1 MENLTNIKRIGTVKH
16 LGSEWS
22 LIEKEIIL
30 DTLPQSAV
38 IRIDSVGVCGIFI
51 NGTFLEATTGRYA
64 NRVCSFEFA
73 SLLNKGKNTIS
84 LKLGNH
90 FYQAVFND
98 IFNRT
103 NTMFSSVAA
112 EIIIDDLTFTTDE
125 NWICSDTLH
134 HFSDVTSAEYERFWL
149 SSALWKEEEVSV
161 NDAIFSVVGNNY
173 NPNKKTNGIIE
184 IDNLTKDNVYDLN
197 KLYVGYLLV
206 DYEAE
211 KDSEITFTFDYTENV
226 SDVLNN
232 APIIMRLQI
241 TENVEKG
248 KNTHIVLRRRAFR
261 YLKVTHDNNVKINGI
276 KLILSQKPNNSLGYF
291 ESEDDILNKAWEVG
305 KYTLLVNMHQEY
317 ESCPRNEMKFFS
329 GDAIIEALV
338 DYCTFFDGSLVDASM
353 ALTEID
359 TNVGLRHNRV
369 DRNVNLW
376 DYPAWRILI
385 AYNHYLYFN
394 DTDFVK
400 RYFDELTINLQ
411 WLIDKMN
418 SRYLIYQFPVFT
430 APMYQGN
437 GPLEYNSSTDRWG
450 EKPLLNA
457 LLYKC
462 LLAMAEF
469 ADILGDSNKDSWLNL
484 AEKVKDAI
492 NKHLWNEEKEAYLDT
507 FNTSYIPEDG
517 NALAVLFGIA
527 DNERTNKI
535 LETLKKETWTPYGA
549 SMINSDTMKIR
560 DQYRTISPVMNM
572 YEAEARFLNNDEE
585 NALELI
591 KRCWGGMLKKGAG
604 TFWEFIPNSETE
616 KWPIPAHGWASGCTY
631 LLSSYVL
638 GIRPLKVGF
647 DEILFAPS
655 ETLDNFKGVVPT
667 LKGLIAIKKENGKYT
682 LAIPKN
688 VKLITEIKDIEIIE
702 Y

>member
-1 MENLTNIKRIGTVKH
+1 MENLTKIKRIGTIKH
-16 LGSEWS
+16 SGSEWS
-22 LIEKEIIL
+22 EISKTIFL
-30 DTLPQSAV
+30 DKKPENAF
-38 IRIDSVGVCGIFI
+38 IRIDSTGVCGIFI
-51 NGTFLEATTGRYA
+51 NGKFLEATTGRYV
-64 NRVCSFEFA
+64 NRVASFDCT
-73 SLLNKGKNTIS
+73 SLFKEGENIIS

-90 FYQAVFND
+90 YYQATYYD
-98 IFNRT
+98 ILNRA

-112 EIIIDDLTFTTDE
+112 EIVLDDFIFVTDE
-125 NWICSDTLH
+125 NWQCTDKLY
-134 HFSDVTSAEYERFWL
+134 HFSDVTKAEYDRFWL
-149 SSALWKEEEVSV
+149 SSALWKEQEVSV
-161 NDAIFSVVGNNY
+161 NDAIYKVVGENY
-173 NPNKKTNGIIE
+173 NPNENLNGIIE
-184 IDNLTKDNVYDLN
+184 IDNPIGNDIYDLG

-211 KDSEITFTFDYTENV
+211 KDADITFTFDYTENI

-232 APIIMRLQI
+232 APIILRLQV
-241 TENVEKG
+241 TENVKKG
-248 KNTHIVLRRRAFR
+248 KNSHIVLRRRAFR
-261 YLKVTHDNNVKINGI
+261 YLKVTHNEDVKINSI

-291 ESEDDILNKAWEVG
+291 ECDDNILNKAWEVG

-317 ESCPRNEMKFFS
+317 ESCPRNEMKFFA

-338 DYCTFFDGSLVDASM
+338 DYYTFFDGSLVDASM
-353 ALTEID
+353 ALTEFD
-359 TNVGLRHNRV
+359 TNVGIRHNRI
-369 DRNVNLW
+369 DRNVSLW

-394 DTDFVK
+394 DTSFVK
-400 RYFDELTINLQ
+400 KYYDELKTNLQ

-418 SRYLIYQFPVFT
+418 SRYLIYQFPVFS

-437 GPLEYNSSTDRWG
+437 SPLEYNSSTDRWG

-462 LLAMAEF
+462 LLAMSEF
-469 ADILGDSNKDSWLNL
+469 AGIVSDDCKDQWLDL
-484 AEKVKDAI
+484 AKKVKKAI
-492 NKHLWNEEKEAYLDT
+492 NDHLWCEEKGAYLDT
-507 FNTSYIPEDG
+507 FDTSYIPEDG

-527 DNERTNKI
+527 DEKAEKVLN
-535 LETLKKETWTPYGA
+535 TLKRSNWTPYGA

-591 KRCWGGMLKKGAG
+591 HNCWGGMLKKGAG
-604 TFWEFIPNSETE
+604 TFWEFIPNNETE
-616 KWPIPAHGWASGCTY
+616 RWPIPSHGWAAGCTY

-638 GIRPLKVGF
+638 GIRPNKKGF
-647 DEILFAPS
+647 DEILFDPS
-655 ETLDNFKGVVPT
+655 ETLDNYKGVVPT
-667 LKGLIAIKKENGKYT
+667 LKGLIAVKKENGKYT

-688 VKLITEIKDIEIIE
+688 VKLITEIKNIEIIE